1 MRREIC
7 SIITPGVA
15 GHGSIDKLYYQKEH
29 RVLCCVVE
37 QSLQDDVQVSDS
49 EIGRKILGGAPVLR
63 EKPFEIRL
71 DEGGQMRLVQ
81 GVIDLM
87 VLEAD
92 GATLVD
98 YKTDHTG
105 LEPESVRQ
113 RHGAQVRLYRE
124 AAQRA
129 GLVVKRSLVYLFST
143 GNAVEIE

>member
-1 MRREIC
+1 
-7 SIITPGVA
+7 
-15 GHGSIDKLYYQKEH
+15 
-29 RVLCCVVE
+29 
-37 QSLQDDVQVSDS
+37 
-49 EIGRKILGGAPVLR
+49 
-63 EKPFEIRL
+63 
-71 DEGGQMRLVQ
+71 MRLVQ
-81 GVIDLM
+81 GVIDLI

-105 LEPESVRQ
+105 LEPERVRQ